1 MGLLKWLPVLAI
13 YYTAM
18 GCFNS
23 VQVPDKIKVEAPTEV
38 TVIHTV
44 ELSAQITDF
53 LDTEC
58 QNTAVANGFVLGT
71 PESDEYVKNCTLV
84 KTEDLINELLIAI
97 GGATNPAVAPNMLI
111 KE

>member
-1 MGLLKWLPVLAI
+1 MKILKWLPVLAI

-18 GCFNS
+18 GCFNE
-23 VQVPDKIKVEAPTEV
+23 VKVPETVKVEMPTEV
-38 TVIHTV
+38 RVVHSV

-58 QNTAVANGFVLGT
+58 QRIAEENGFTLDT
-71 PESDEYVKNCTLV
+71 PGYDEYVKNCTLV
-84 KTEDLINELLIAI
+84 KTEDLINELLTAI